1 MKKDFFKD
9 SKIKFPAYEPW
20 ISSEDKKIVN
30 KTLAQSMLTLGPRL
44 EKFEADFCK
53 YSQAK
58 YAIAVSNCTAALHL
72 SLKALGIKKDDE
84 VIVPDLTFVA
94 DANAVL
100 ACNAKPVI
108 VDINK
113 ENFFLSIPNIKK
125 NITKKTKAI
134 IPVHIYGQV
143 CNIDEILDVAHD
155 NNLKVIEDCAH
166 AIGTFHNSK
175 HVGNLGNTGCFSFY
189 PTKNITTA
197 EGGMVTTDSKEL
209 WSRMWSYKD
218 HGKSYDA
225 VYNTEH
231 PPGFRWLHESFGTNW
246 RMTEMQAAIGRI
258 QIARMPEWTETRQRY
273 GSMLDEVGKKYECI
287 RTVNVPEYIEHAEY
301 KHYFFVKPEFLKD
314 GWTRDK
320 IVEAMSELKVPCMQ
334 GSCSEVYLEKAFDN
348 TPWRPRERLP
358 RAKELGETSL
368 MMLVHPTLRSD
379 EMLKMCEALDS
390 VLSVASK

>member
-20 ISSEDKKIVN
+20 ISNEDKKIVN
-30 KTLAQSMLTLGPRL
+30 KTLTQSMLTLGPQL

-197 EGGMVTTDSKEL
+197 EGGMVTTNSKKIAEKIRQLRSHGMTKSLKSRYSSKYPWIFDIVEPGYNYRMDEIRAALGITQLKRIKKINEL
-209 WSRMWSYKD
+209 RKNASFYYHKNLQNIPGIILPDMVNDKSHSYHLYTIRVTKSFKLSRNQLFKKLKD
-218 HGKSYDA
+218 NG
-225 VYNTEH
+225 
-231 PPGFRWLHESFGTNW
+231 
-246 RMTEMQAAIGRI
+246 
-258 QIARMPEWTETRQRY
+258 
-273 GSMLDEVGKKYECI
+273 I
-287 RTVNVPEYIEHAEY
+287 RTTVYWMPIHEYTAFRKFAKSSNIINTAKIY
-301 KHYFFVKPEFLKD
+301 DQILALPLFPNISKKH
-314 GWTRDK
+314 
-320 IVEAMSELKVPCMQ
+320 Q
-334 GSCSEVYLEKAFDN
+334 
-348 TPWRPRERLP
+348 
-358 RAKELGETSL
+358 
-368 MMLVHPTLRSD
+368 
-379 EMLKMCEALDS
+379 DS
-390 VLSVASK
+390 VIKVIKSS

>member
-9 SKIKFPAYEPW
+9 SKIKFSAYEPW

-197 EGGMVTTDSKEL
+197 EGGMVTTNSKKIAVKIRQLRNHGMTKSLKSRYSSKYPWIFDIVEPGYNYRMDEIRAALGITQLKRIKKINEL
-209 WSRMWSYKD
+209 RKNASFYYHKNLQNIPGIILPDMVNDKSHSYHLYTIRVTQPFKLSRNQLFKKLKD
-218 HGKSYDA
+218 NG
-225 VYNTEH
+225 
-231 PPGFRWLHESFGTNW
+231 
-246 RMTEMQAAIGRI
+246 
-258 QIARMPEWTETRQRY
+258 
-273 GSMLDEVGKKYECI
+273 I
-287 RTVNVPEYIEHAEY
+287 RTTVYWMPIHEYSAFRKFTKSSNIVNTAKIYDQILALPLFPYISK
-301 KHYFFVKPEFLKD
+301 KH
-314 GWTRDK
+314 
-320 IVEAMSELKVPCMQ
+320 Q
-334 GSCSEVYLEKAFDN
+334 
-348 TPWRPRERLP
+348 
-358 RAKELGETSL
+358 
-368 MMLVHPTLRSD
+368 
-379 EMLKMCEALDS
+379 DS
-390 VLSVASK
+390 VIKVIKSSS